1 MSEKTEMAIDRS
13 QSLLLVLI
21 SLMGSSAI
29 ALSHRQA
36 IAQAPNRAVSPNR
49 AVTIYSAPPKIDPAF
64 PESVKAA
71 VLQAVATETRLQ
83 PDQFVLTQATPKI
96 WSDGCLGLGPPAQMC
111 TAVLVRGWE
120 VRVMHRRQEWV
131 YRTNSSGQAVQLD
144 PAGSRLGQI
153 IAPPADPIPTDQR
166 PSALGKKAIFREIKS
181 GGFAGI
187 SQEITLYKDG
197 RLVQKGGSAAAEQV
211 LRTLSKKEVK
221 AFKKRL
227 EKLHFGQ
234 FDGLRYPAPK
244 GAADYFTETFANGQ
258 TTVQYAD
265 LNLEELPQD
274 LQSAIQAWRSLTVP

>member
-29 ALSHRQA
+29 TLSHRQA

-64 PESVKAA
+64 PESIKAA
-71 VLQAVATETRLQ
+71 VLQAVAAETRLQ
-83 PDQFVLTQATPKI
+83 PDQFVLAQATPKI

-166 PSALGKKAIFREIKS
+166 PSALGKKAIFRE
-181 GGFAGI
+181 
-187 SQEITLYKDG
+187 DG